1 MKKKEIIKTLEKYNL
16 NKDDYIIL
24 STGSLVL
31 RGIKEEAHDID
42 LAVSNDLMEHLL
54 THYDCELEVSLD
66 DFDVYIL
73 NDELNFSIHYY
84 DVPFDIID
92 GYNIQALDSVIEL
105 KKSLNR
111 SKDIEDLKLID
122 NYLKLGNINALVLA
136 YLGDAVYEIYIRNY
150 LINKGINKVNDLQ
163 KEAVKYVSA
172 KAQSNFLEKMLNDD
186 FLTIEEISII
196 KRARN
201 HKSHGTKSADII
213 TYKRSTGLEALIG
226 YLSFKGFNGRIK
238 EIMDYIV
245 GD

>member
-92 GYNIQALDSVIEL
+92 GGR
-105 KKSLNR
+105 R
-111 SKDIEDLKLID
+111 S
-122 NYLKLGNINALVLA
+122 
-136 YLGDAVYEIYIRNY
+136 
-150 LINKGINKVNDLQ
+150 
-163 KEAVKYVSA
+163 
-172 KAQSNFLEKMLNDD
+172 F
-186 FLTIEEISII
+186 
-196 KRARN
+196 
-201 HKSHGTKSADII
+201 
-213 TYKRSTGLEALIG
+213 
-226 YLSFKGFNGRIK
+226 
-238 EIMDYIV
+238 
-245 GD
+245 

>member
-92 GYNIQALDSVIEL
+92 GYNIQTLDSVIEL

-172 KAQSNFLEKMLNDD
+172 KAQSKL
-186 FLTIEEISII
+186 
-196 KRARN
+196 
-201 HKSHGTKSADII
+201 
-213 TYKRSTGLEALIG
+213 
-226 YLSFKGFNGRIK
+226 
-238 EIMDYIV
+238 
-245 GD
+245 

>member
-54 THYDCELEVSLD
+54 THYDCELEVRLD

-73 NDELNFSIHYY
+73 NDELNFSTHYY

-111 SKDIEDLKLID
+111 SNDIEDLKLID

-136 YLGDAVYEIYIRNY
+136 YLGDAVYELYIRNY